1 MMKIK
6 NLRELNGEQ
15 RGVFTI
21 IVNEENNAFVIT
33 GRFMRGDSIIY
44 HRNLDKVS
52 EILSDIKGFGFDV
65 ELKES
70 KIFKILFDKDDERVV
85 MTSNEVM
92 DDRLH
97 HLIVTR
103 HLKQEDYNDFIDL
116 FSDNDRFEILEVEI
130 WRLMKLLNY

>member
-1 MMKIK
+1 MEIK
-6 NLRELNGEQ
+6 NLRELSGEQ
-15 RGVFTI
+15 RGMFTI
-21 IVNEENNAFVIT
+21 VVSEDKNSFVIT
-33 GRFMRGDSIIY
+33 GRFMMGDAVLY
-44 HRNLDKVS
+44 HRTLDKVS

-103 HLKQEDYNDFIDL
+103 HIKQEEYNDFIDL

-130 WRLMKLLNY
+130 

>member
-1 MMKIK
+1 MKIK

-15 RGVFTI
+15 RGMFTI
-21 IVNEENNAFVIT
+21 VVNEEKNSFVIT
-33 GRFMRGDSIIY
+33 GRFMMEDAIVYYRE
-44 HRNLDKVS
+44 LDKVS

-92 DDRLH
+92 DDGLYH
-97 HLIVTR
+97 IIFNR
-103 HLKQEDYNDFIDL
+103 HIKQEEYNDFIDL
-116 FSDNDRFEILEVEI
+116 FKDTDRYMILEVEI
-130 WRLMKLLNY
+130 

>member
-1 MMKIK
+1 MKIK

-15 RGVFTI
+15 RGMFTI
-21 IVNEENNAFVIT
+21 VVNEEKNSFVIT
-33 GRFMRGDSIIY
+33 GRFMMEDAIVYYRT
-44 HRNLDKVS
+44 LDKVS
-52 EILSDIKGFGFDV
+52 EILYDIKGFGFDV

-92 DDRLH
+92 DNRIH

-103 HLKQEDYNDFIDL
+103 HIKQEGYNDFIDL

-130 WRLMKLLNY
+130 

>member
-1 MMKIK
+1 MKIK

-15 RGVFTI
+15 RGMFTI
-21 IVNEENNAFVIT
+21 VVNEEKNSFVIT
-33 GRFMRGDSIIY
+33 GRFLMGDAVLY

-65 ELKES
+65 ELEES

-92 DDRLH
+92 DDRLR
-97 HLIVTR
+97 HLIATR
-103 HLKQEDYNDFIDL
+103 HLKQEDYNDFINL

-130 WRLMKLLNY
+130 

>member
-1 MMKIK
+1 MKIK
-6 NLRELNGEQ
+6 NLKELNGEQ
-15 RGVFTI
+15 RGMFTI
-21 IVNEENNAFVIT
+21 VVNEEKNSFVIT
-33 GRFMRGDSIIY
+33 GRFLMGDAIIY

-92 DDRLH
+92 DDRLR

-103 HLKQEDYNDFIDL
+103 HLKQEEYNDFIDL

-130 WRLMKLLNY
+130 

>member
-21 IVNEENNAFVIT
+21 IVNEEKNSFVIT
-33 GRFMRGDSIIY
+33 GRFLMGDAIIY
-44 HRNLDKVS
+44 HRGLDRVS

-65 ELKES
+65 ELEES

-92 DDRLH
+92 DNRLR

-130 WRLMKLLNY
+130 

>member
-1 MMKIK
+1 MEIK
-6 NLRELNGEQ
+6 NLIELNGEQ
-15 RGVFTI
+15 RGMFTI
-21 IVNEENNAFVIT
+21 VVNEEKNSFVIT
-33 GRFMRGDSIIY
+33 GRFMMGDAVVY
-44 HRNLDKVS
+44 YKELDKVS

-103 HLKQEDYNDFIDL
+103 HIKQEEYNGFIDL

-130 WRLMKLLNY
+130 

>member
-1 MMKIK
+1 MEIK

-15 RGVFTI
+15 RGMFTI
-21 IVNEENNAFVIT
+21 VVNEEKNSFVIT
-33 GRFMRGDSIIY
+33 GRFMMGDAIIY
-44 HRNLDKVS
+44 HRTLDKVS
-52 EILSDIKGFGFDV
+52 EILSDIKEFGFDV

-92 DDRLH
+92 DNRLH

-103 HLKQEDYNDFIDL
+103 HIKQEEYNDFIDL

-130 WRLMKLLNY
+130 

>member
-1 MMKIK
+1 MEIK

-15 RGVFTI
+15 RGMFTI
-21 IVNEENNAFVIT
+21 VVNEEKNSFVIT
-33 GRFMRGDSIIY
+33 GRFMMGDAIVY
-44 HRNLDKVS
+44 HRELDKVS

-103 HLKQEDYNDFIDL
+103 HLKQEEYDDFIEL

-130 WRLMKLLNY
+130 

>member
-1 MMKIK
+1 MKIK

-21 IVNEENNAFVIT
+21 VVNEEKNSFVIT
-33 GRFMRGDSIIY
+33 GRFMMEDAIVYYRE
-44 HRNLDKVS
+44 LDKVP

-65 ELKES
+65 ELKEP

-92 DDRLH
+92 DNRIH

-103 HLKQEDYNDFIDL
+103 HIKQEEYNGFIDL

-130 WRLMKLLNY
+130 

>member
-1 MMKIK
+1 MKIK
-6 NLRELNGEQ
+6 NLKELNGEQ

-21 IVNEENNAFVIT
+21 VVNEEKNSFVIT
-33 GRFMRGDSIIY
+33 GRFMMGDAIVY
-44 HRNLDKVS
+44 HRGLDRVS

-65 ELKES
+65 ELEES

-92 DDRLH
+92 DDRLR

-103 HLKQEDYNDFIDL
+103 HLKQEDYNDFIGL

-130 WRLMKLLNY
+130 

>member
-6 NLRELNGEQ
+6 NLKELNGEQ
-15 RGVFTI
+15 RGMFTI
-21 IVNEENNAFVIT
+21 VVNEEKNSFVIT
-33 GRFMRGDSIIY
+33 GRFLMGDAIIY

-92 DDRLH
+92 DDRLR

-103 HLKQEDYNDFIDL
+103 HLKQEEYNDFIDL

-130 WRLMKLLNY
+130 

>member
-1 MMKIK
+1 MKIK
-6 NLRELNGEQ
+6 NLKELNGEQ

-21 IVNEENNAFVIT
+21 VVNEEKNSFVIT
-33 GRFMRGDSIIY
+33 GRFMMGDAIVY
-44 HRNLDKVS
+44 HRGLDRVS

-65 ELKES
+65 ELEES
-70 KIFKILFDKDDERVV
+70 KIFKILFDKDDESVV

-92 DDRLH
+92 DDRLR

-103 HLKQEDYNDFIDL
+103 HLKQEDYNDFIGL

-130 WRLMKLLNY
+130 

>member
-1 MMKIK
+1 MKIK

-15 RGVFTI
+15 RGMFTI
-21 IVNEENNAFVIT
+21 VVNEEKNSFVIT
-33 GRFMRGDSIIY
+33 GRFLMGDAVLY

-65 ELKES
+65 ELEES

-92 DDRLH
+92 DDRLR

-103 HLKQEDYNDFIDL
+103 HLKQGDYNDFIGL

-130 WRLMKLLNY
+130 

>member
-1 MMKIK
+1 MKIK

-21 IVNEENNAFVIT
+21 VVNEDKNSFVIT
-33 GRFMRGDSIIY
+33 GRFMMGDAVIY
-44 HRNLDKVS
+44 HRTLDKVS

-65 ELKES
+65 ELEES

-92 DDRLH
+92 DDRLR

-103 HLKQEDYNDFIDL
+103 HLKQEDYNDFIGL

-130 WRLMKLLNY
+130 

>member
-1 MMKIK
+1 MEIK

-21 IVNEENNAFVIT
+21 VVNEEKNSFVIT
-33 GRFMRGDSIIY
+33 GRFMMEDAIVYYRE
-44 HRNLDKVS
+44 LDKVS

-85 MTSNEVM
+85 MTSNEVI
-92 DDRLH
+92 DDRLN

-103 HLKQEDYNDFIDL
+103 HIKQEDYNDFIDL

-130 WRLMKLLNY
+130 

>member
-1 MMKIK
+1 MKIK

-21 IVNEENNAFVIT
+21 IVNEEKNSFVIT
-33 GRFMRGDSIIY
+33 GRFLMGDAIIY
-44 HRNLDKVS
+44 HRGLDRVS

-65 ELKES
+65 ELEES

-92 DDRLH
+92 DDRLR

-130 WRLMKLLNY
+130 

>member
-1 MMKIK
+1 MEIK

-21 IVNEENNAFVIT
+21 VVNEEKNSFVIT
-33 GRFMRGDSIIY
+33 GRFMMEDTIVYYRE
-44 HRNLDKVS
+44 LDKVS

-85 MTSNEVM
+85 MTSNEVI

-103 HLKQEDYNDFIDL
+103 HLKQEEYDDFIDL

-130 WRLMKLLNY
+130 

>member
-1 MMKIK
+1 MKIK
-6 NLRELNGEQ
+6 NLKELNGEQ
-15 RGVFTI
+15 RGMFTI
-21 IVNEENNAFVIT
+21 VVNEEKNSFVIT
-33 GRFMRGDSIIY
+33 GRFLMGDAIIY

-92 DDRLH
+92 DDRLR

-103 HLKQEDYNDFIDL
+103 HLKQEEYNDFIDL

-130 WRLMKLLNY
+130 WHSMKLLSY

>member
-1 MMKIK
+1 MKIK

-21 IVNEENNAFVIT
+21 IVNEEKNSFVIT
-33 GRFMRGDSIIY
+33 GRFLMGDAIIY
-44 HRNLDKVS
+44 HRGLDRVS

-65 ELKES
+65 ELEES

-92 DDRLH
+92 DNRLR

-130 WRLMKLLNY
+130 